1 MRIYINKMFKIYQLN
16 IIKKNKERLQ
26 KKLLKDNKIFLKKK
40 KKRNNMVLNTTN
52 LSEYEKNKLV

>member
-40 KKRNNMVLNTTN
+40 KKNEQYGL
-52 LSEYEKNKLV
+52 EYYKSLRI